1 MASSYNGK
9 VFPVME
15 EFLTKLLDK
24 NYQKRKVGIV
34 QNGSWAP
41 SAAKCMNDII
51 SKMKDVEIEEPV
63 VTIKT
68 KVNDESKQMLNELAT
83 NILK

>member
-1 MASSYNGK
+1 
-9 VFPVME
+9 ME
-15 EFLTKLLDK
+15 DFLTKLQDK
-24 NYQKRKVGIV
+24 NYQNRKVGIV

-41 SAAKCMNDII
+41 SAAKCMSEII
-51 SKMKDVEIEEPV
+51 SKMKDIKVIEPV

-68 KVNDESKQMLNELAT
+68 KMNNESKQMLNELAT